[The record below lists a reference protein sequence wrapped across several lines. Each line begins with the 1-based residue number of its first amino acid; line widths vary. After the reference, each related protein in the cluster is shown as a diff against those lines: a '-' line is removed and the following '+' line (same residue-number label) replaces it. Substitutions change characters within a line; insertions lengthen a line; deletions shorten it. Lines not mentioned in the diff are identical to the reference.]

1 MSLNSKFISD
11 DLKLGF
17 NDVKIVPTKSIFE
30 SRRNINLETEYIFP
44 RSKITWEGIPI
55 IASNMDNVATFDMA
69 KALQNYRM
77 CTAITKFYTSDQ
89 WIEAILS
96 GVSLD
101 YSFITFGIDSISSIE
116 ARFDSIH
123 KITGSIPKIVVFDVP
138 NGYIK
143 SFHIIVSQFR
153 KKYPATGVLAGN
165 IVTPEGVQILAD
177 CGVDG
182 VKIGIGSGSACSTSK
197 VTGVGYPQLSAILE
211 CAETAEQLK
220 ILTISDGGAKTSG
233 DISKAYIAG
242 ANFVMLGG
250 MLAGHEEGNS
260 ETVLKDGKIYRKFY
274 GMSSSEAMVKHYN
287 EIAPY
292 RASEGISTLIPDKGN
307 VSDTVDEIL
316 GGIRST
322 CTYINSGNLIEMGDK
337 GKFVLAK
344 TD

>member
-1 MSLNSKFISD
+1 MSLNSKFIST

-17 NDVKIVPTKSIFE
+17 DDVKIVPVKSTFE
-30 SRRNINLETEYIFP
+30 SRRYINLETKYIFP

-55 IASNMDNVATFDMA
+55 IAANMDNVATFDMA
-69 KALQNYRM
+69 RALQNYRIS
-77 CTAITKFYTSDQ
+77 TAMTKFHTPNQ
-89 WIEAILS
+89 WIQAILS

-101 YSFITFGIDSISSIE
+101 YSFMTFGIDTISSIE
-116 ARFDSIH
+116 TCFDNIH
-123 KITGSIPKIVVFDVP
+123 NETGSIPKIVVFDVP

-143 SFHIIVSQFR
+143 TFHDVVSEFR
-153 KKYPATGVLAGN
+153 KRYPETGVLAGN

-197 VTGVGYPQLSAILE
+197 VTGVGYPQLSAVLE
-211 CAETAEQLK
+211 CAETAKQLN

-260 ETVLKDGKIYRKFY
+260 ETVFEDDKIYRKFY

-307 VSDTVDEIL
+307 VSDTIDEIL

-322 CTYINSGNLIEMGDK
+322 CTYINSGHLTEMADK
-337 GKFVLAK
+337 GKFVLVK
-344 TD
+344 SD